1 MIIIVIITIT
11 KSNLI
16 RYYEHDVELVMENT
30 KWQVQVKP
38 KKMLK
43 SREFSNCHEP
53 LSQEWINGRYRTP
66 IQYVT

>member
-1 MIIIVIITIT
+1 MIIIVIITIN

-38 KKMLK
+38 EKTKCW
-43 SREFSNCHEP
+43 NHEN
-53 LSQEWINGRYRTP
+53 SATVMNH
-66 IQYVT
+66 

>member
-1 MIIIVIITIT
+1 MIITVIITIN

-38 KKMLK
+38 KKTK
-43 SREFSNCHEP
+43 CWNHENSATVMNHYP
-53 LSQEWINGRYRTP
+53 KNG
-66 IQYVT
+66 